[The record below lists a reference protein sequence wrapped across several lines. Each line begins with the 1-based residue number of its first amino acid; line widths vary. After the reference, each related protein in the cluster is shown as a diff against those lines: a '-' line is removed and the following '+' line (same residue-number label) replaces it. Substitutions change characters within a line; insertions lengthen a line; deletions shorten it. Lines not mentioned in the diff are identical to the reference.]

1 MHRQIATLMLLA
13 SCLPSAAAARDFEKR
28 IAADPGGM
36 LRIELQGGSVEVESH
51 DEHEV
56 HVAALVD
63 GVGSRSLDFELS
75 GDGVDV
81 ELTGDFG
88 GWLSRLV
95 ADPRVRVRV
104 RVPQRY
110 GLDIRTGGGKVEA
123 EEIRGEIRAR
133 TSGGPIEIDEVE
145 GPVEVRTSGGPIEA
159 KKIRGDLV
167 ARTSGGRIRASEVMG
182 SVDAHTS
189 GGPIEIRDVRGRVDL
204 RTSGGAISVRFSDEP
219 EGVLE
224 TSGGGIEVEF
234 HRDAGVSLD
243 AKTSGGRVKIEHG
256 IVVRGDL
263 EPGHVVGDINGGG
276 PELLLRTS
284 GGDIRIRER

>member
-1 MHRQIATLMLLA
+1 MLRQITTLMLLV
-13 SCLPSAAAARDFEKR
+13 SCLPSVAAARDFEKR
-28 IAADPGGM
+28 IAAEPGGT

-51 DEHEV
+51 DAYEV
-56 HVAALVD
+56 HVAAVVD
-63 GVGSRSLDFELS
+63 GVGSSSQGFDLT

-81 ELTGDFG
+81 ELTGDLA
-88 GWLSRLV
+88 GWLSKLV
-95 ADPRVRVRV
+95 GDPRVRVRV
-104 RVPQRY
+104 RVPYHY
-110 GLDIRTGGGKVEA
+110 GLDIQTSGGKVEI

-145 GPVEVRTSGGPIEA
+145 GRVELETSGGEIEA
-159 KKIRGDLV
+159 EEIRGDLV
-167 ARTSGGRIRASEVMG
+167 ARTSGGRIRASEVTG

-204 RTSGGAISVRFSDEP
+204 HTSGGAISVRFSDEP

-234 HRDAGVSLD
+234 HQDAGASLD
-243 AKTSGGRVKIEHG
+243 AKTSGGRVEVEHG
-256 IVVRGDL
+256 ILTRGDL
-263 EPGHVVGDINGGG
+263 DPGHVVGDINGGG
-276 PELLLRTS
+276 RALRLRAS